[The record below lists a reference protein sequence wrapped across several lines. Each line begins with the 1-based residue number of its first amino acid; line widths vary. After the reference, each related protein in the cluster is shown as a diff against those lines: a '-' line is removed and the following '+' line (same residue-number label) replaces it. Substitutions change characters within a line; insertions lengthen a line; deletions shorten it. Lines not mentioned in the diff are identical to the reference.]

1 MLLNMIFKEQSNY
14 KDHTKRILNKMEDI
28 KKWQYNFILET
39 LGLFFSIKG
48 RLNFLQLGRF
58 GSRSEQH
65 YRNQFNQSFD
75 FLTFNKE
82 LVAQHASKHLT
93 IAFDPSYVNK
103 SGKATAGLGYFWS
116 GVAGKTKW
124 GLEVSGIAAI
134 DIDNHTAFH
143 LEAVQTPNNLESQSL
158 LEHYANILIARK
170 KSLLFISKYVVV
182 DAYFSKY
189 GFVSALSD
197 NGFQTVSRLR
207 DDADLK
213 YKYTAAQSTGR
224 GRPKKYDG
232 KVNFKNLKKKHVRL
246 VEENDD
252 NKIYKTIVYSKS
264 LKRDIN
270 LVIVYTYKKG
280 KWSYKLYFSTDLKL
294 TALLLLKYYQTRF
307 QIEFIFRDAKQHTG
321 MNHCQARNDKKLHF
335 HWNIALT
342 AINLAKT
349 THWLPIPKKQRKA
362 FSMEQ
367 VKTIYHNEL
376 LLNRFFNVFAIKPN
390 LTKNKQ
396 KIQQL
401 LYYGARAA

>member
-1 MLLNMIFKEQSNY
+1 MIFKEQSSY
-14 KDHTKRILNKMEDI
+14 KDHTKRILNKMGGI

-39 LGLFFSIKG
+39 LGLFLSIKG
-48 RLNFLQLGRF
+48 RLNFLQLGRY

-65 YRNQFNQSFD
+65 YRNQFSQSFD

-82 LVAQHASKHLT
+82 LVTQYAGKHLT
-93 IAFDPSYVNK
+93 IAFDPSYVTK
-103 SGKATAGLGYFWS
+103 SGKTTTGLGYFWS
-116 GVAGKTKW
+116 GVAGKAKW

-143 LEAVQTPNNLESQSL
+143 LEAVQTPNDLQSQSL
-158 LEHYANILIARK
+158 LEHYTNTLIQRK
-170 KSLLFISKYVVV
+170 SSLLKISKYVVA

-189 GFVSALSD
+189 GFVSVLSD
-197 NGFQTVSRLR
+197 NDFEVVSRLR

-213 YKYTAAQSTGR
+213 YRYTAEQSTGR

-232 KVNFKNLKKKHVRL
+232 KVDFKNLKMEHVRL
-246 VEENDD
+246 VEQNTDA
-252 NKIYKTIVYSKS
+252 KIYQTIVYSKS

-280 KWSYKLYFSTDLKL
+280 KCNYKLYFSTDLKL
-294 TALLLLKYYQTRF
+294 EAKLVLKYYQTRF
-307 QIEFIFRDAKQHTG
+307 QIEFVFRDAKQHTG
-321 MNHCQARNDKKLHF
+321 MNHCQARNAKKLHF

-342 AINLAKT
+342 AINLAKI
-349 THWLPIPKKQRKA
+349 THWLPISKEQRDA
-362 FSMEQ
+362 FSIEQ

-376 LLNRFFNVFAIKPN
+376 LLNRFFDVFAIKPN

-396 KIQQL
+396 KIEQI